1 MEKVINLSY
10 ELHDLLL
17 QSNEFLALKK
27 YEKIMLTDEQ
37 SSKLIND
44 YHKAFEEYN
53 FDKSE
58 KCLKEVHK
66 HKLLMDNNVN
76 IINYKKAYKDYM
88 ILVGKI
94 TDESF
99 LDFKKESLIDKI
111 IRAK

>member
-1 MEKVINLSY
+1 MEKVIDLSY

-76 IINYKKAYKDYM
+76 IIVRNNC
-88 ILVGKI
+88 IFRI
-94 TDESF
+94 CC
-99 LDFKKESLIDKI
+99 FKCI
-111 IRAK
+111 